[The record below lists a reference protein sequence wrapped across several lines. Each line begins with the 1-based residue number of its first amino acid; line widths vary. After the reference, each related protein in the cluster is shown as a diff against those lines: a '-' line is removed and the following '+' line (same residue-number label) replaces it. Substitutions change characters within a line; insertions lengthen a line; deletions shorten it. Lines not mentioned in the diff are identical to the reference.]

1 MANEAALDTLSDS
14 TVLSIERTRLAGERT
29 MMAWIRTATSLITFG
44 FSVYKFFDIQRE
56 TTATTGT
63 HDLIGHREFAIMLI
77 LVGMLSLVVAT
88 FQQRQHLEVLR
99 HHYRSAEIPRS
110 AATILAGLISLLGVA
125 ALWAVVFRQ

>member
-1 MANEAALDTLSDS
+1 MATAATPSELSDS

-56 TTATTGT
+56 ATATTGT
-63 HDLIGHREFAIMLI
+63 HHLIGHREFAIMLI
-77 LVGMLSLVVAT
+77 LAGMVSLVIAT

-99 HHYRSAEIPRS
+99 HHYRSADIPRS
-110 AATILAGLISLLGVA
+110 AAVILAGVISLLGLA
-125 ALWAVVFRQ
+125 ALWAVIFRQ